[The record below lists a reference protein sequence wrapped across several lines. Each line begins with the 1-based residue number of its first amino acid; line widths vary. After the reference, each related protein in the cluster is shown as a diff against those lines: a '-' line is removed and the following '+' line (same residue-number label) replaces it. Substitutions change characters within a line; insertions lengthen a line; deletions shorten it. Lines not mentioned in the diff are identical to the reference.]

1 MTKIKQ
7 LQLNDENIYPVT
19 HESAVLDDNGKSL
32 ANKLDELT
40 ENITTHTH
48 DQYLT
53 SIPSEYVTE
62 SELNSKGYLTQ
73 HQDISGKAD
82 KTELHSHSNKS
93 VLDGITS
100 AKITEWNNKS
110 NFSGNYNDLTNKPTI
125 PKASNYK
132 TAYGTCSTTAS
143 TAEKAVVIDDPNWKL
158 EIGNII
164 AIKPSVSNSASN
176 VKFNVN
182 GTGAYPLWY
191 NNAEY
196 TSSSTA
202 YTGYANRITFYMFNG
217 THWVWL
223 GQSYVASVSQ
233 ATLGQGY
240 GVCTTAES
248 TLAKACT
255 ISSYALT
262 VGGIVSI
269 KFTNAVPANSTLN
282 IRTRGAKKIFYRGVA
297 ITDGIIKAGDTI
309 PPTVKA

>member
-125 PKASNYK
+125 PNPSNYK
-132 TAYGTCSTTAS
+132 TAYGTCSS
-143 TAEKAVVIDDPNWKL
+143 SAE
-158 EIGNII
+158 
-164 AIKPSVSNSASN
+164 
-176 VKFNVN
+176 
-182 GTGAYPLWY
+182 
-191 NNAEY
+191 
-196 TSSSTA
+196 TS
-202 YTGYANRITFYMFNG
+202 
-217 THWVWL
+217 
-223 GQSYVASVSQ
+223 
-233 ATLGQGY
+233 
-240 GVCTTAES
+240 E
-248 TLAKACT
+248 
-255 ISSYALT
+255 
-262 VGGIVSI
+262 
-269 KFTNAVPANSTLN
+269 
-282 IRTRGAKKIFYRGVA
+282 
-297 ITDGIIKAGDTI
+297 
-309 PPTVKA
+309 